1 MLLFLLLVKR
11 VVVVVVVAVVVVVY
25 SVFGISKEGSPSF
38 EEQKYLSNKRHIRT
52 LQFYRTLLENVYARN

>member
-11 VVVVVVVAVVVVVY
+11 VVVVEVVVAVVVVVY
-25 SVFGISKEGSPSF
+25 SVFGITEEANPSF

-52 LQFYRTLLENVYARN
+52 LVL